1 VNDAAGANRTFDEYL
16 ADLASG
22 APTPGGG
29 SAAAYA
35 GAFGAALIAMVMRLT
50 KSGNDPK
57 LAARLAAVSSEADR
71 ISRDLADCAAR
82 DEEAYALYRAAT
94 SLPKE
99 TDAER
104 AERSAAVQSAL
115 HQAALAPIAAART
128 ALDALV
134 QASAASKI
142 GTKHALSDIRTA
154 RHLLN
159 ASISG
164 AFENVMVN
172 LALIRDERVRSELI
186 GDVQAIQAELGD
198 ANAAIDVAL
207 EGRERHGRSN

>member
-1 VNDAAGANRTFDEYL
+1 
-16 ADLASG
+16 
-22 APTPGGG
+22 
-29 SAAAYA
+29 
-35 GAFGAALIAMVMRLT
+35 
-50 KSGNDPK
+50 
-57 LAARLAAVSSEADR
+57 
-71 ISRDLADCAAR
+71 
-82 DEEAYALYRAAT
+82 
-94 SLPKE
+94 
-99 TDAER
+99 
-104 AERSAAVQSAL
+104 L
-115 HQAALAPIAAART
+115 HQAAQAPLAAART

-198 ANAAIDVAL
+198 ANAAIDAAL
-207 EGRERHGRSN
+207 EGRERHGGSN